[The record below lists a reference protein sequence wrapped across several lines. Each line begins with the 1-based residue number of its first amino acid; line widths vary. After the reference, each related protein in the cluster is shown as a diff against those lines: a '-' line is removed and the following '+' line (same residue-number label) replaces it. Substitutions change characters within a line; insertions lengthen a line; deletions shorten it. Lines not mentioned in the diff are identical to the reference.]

1 MNREDYAVSL
11 RNRGYNCAQA
21 VICAFADQC
30 DLSEEQLFAVSEC
43 FGSGLGC
50 TEGTCG
56 ALTAACMLA
65 GLTTSSRHLDHPD
78 SKARTYMTERNVV
91 HDFKQQAGALVCRDI
106 KGLDTGKVLCECEEC
121 VRIAVRLAEQY
132 LFAQEVE

>member
-56 ALTAACMLA
+56 ALTAACWQDLRQVPDIWIIRIP
-65 GLTTSSRHLDHPD
+65 RHVP
-78 SKARTYMTERNVV
+78 T
-91 HDFKQQAGALVCRDI
+91 
-106 KGLDTGKVLCECEEC
+106 
-121 VRIAVRLAEQY
+121 
-132 LFAQEVE
+132 